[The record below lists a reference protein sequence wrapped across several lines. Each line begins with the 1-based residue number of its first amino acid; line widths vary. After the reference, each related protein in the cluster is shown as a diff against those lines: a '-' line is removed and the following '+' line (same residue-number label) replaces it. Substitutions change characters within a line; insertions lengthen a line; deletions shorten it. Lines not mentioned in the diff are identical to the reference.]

1 MIPSG
6 YSLDSNRSYPNP
18 VIIRSITDTNINMYQ
33 NRSKILFSKE
43 NYNLAAI
50 QDNTAKII
58 IQNLQKTF
66 YEKPG
71 QYTPE
76 KFVADKLLVDKIIAP
91 ELIDKEKIDYQ
102 INKAIELKK
111 NIIEFFFKLNMT
123 INRFLHSLL
132 ISKLFWKNSK
142 KTAHPLKEGVSF

>member
-1 MIPSG
+1 MRGQFDPE
-6 YSLDSNRSYPNP
+6 YA
-18 VIIRSITDTNINMYQ
+18 NMYQ
-33 NRSKILFSKE
+33 NWSKILFSKE

-102 INKAIELKK
+102 INKAIELDKYLK
-111 NIIEFFFKLNMT
+111 AEYQNFLQKYLKL
-123 INRFLHSLL
+123 
-132 ISKLFWKNSK
+132 
-142 KTAHPLKEGVSF
+142 KTGM